1 MPVLE
6 HIEGN
11 VWITTTYNAP
21 SVCDDANRVN
31 KDGNIAGSY
40 NCTIGKLN
48 PFGSTPAQP
57 TPSNQTKGAGTTLSG
72 GAIAGIVVGG
82 AVVIALMSLV
92 CCYKCCWQKR
102 RPKRT
107 EPSGDRQPPSGETDP
122 QTTVAP
128 PSYAAVLE
136 DDHIRRA
143 PHAEDQLQDV
153 SKTKTG
159 LSSEQRGDLLLGDK
173 QVIEVRGEM
182 V

>member
-6 HIEGN
+6 QIEGN
-11 VWITTTYNAP
+11 VWITTTYDVP
-21 SVCDDANRVN
+21 SVCDDSNRVN

-57 TPSNQTKGAGTTLSG
+57 APSNRPKGSGTTLGG
-72 GAIAGIVVGG
+72 GAIAGIAVGG

-107 EPSGDRQPPSGETDP
+107 EPTGDVQPPSGETDA

-143 PHAEDQLQDV
+143 PQAEDQLQDV
-153 SKTKTG
+153 SEKKTV
-159 LSSEQRGDLLLGDK
+159 LSSEQSGDLYLGDK